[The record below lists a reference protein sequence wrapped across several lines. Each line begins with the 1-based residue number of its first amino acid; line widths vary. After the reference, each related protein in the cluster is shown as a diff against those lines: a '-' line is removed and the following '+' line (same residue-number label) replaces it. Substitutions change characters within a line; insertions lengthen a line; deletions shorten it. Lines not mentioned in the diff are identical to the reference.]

1 MGCHLGISL
10 VVNATRSVTRRTEG
24 SGGNTYSFCAWYSFK
39 MSFWSVPPRRW
50 RGVPCSSATTRYM
63 AMMTAAGE
71 LMVIEV
77 VTALRSMPANK
88 VAMSSTVSM
97 ATPALPTS
105 PRAKGSS
112 ESRPSSVGMSKAVDS
127 PVPPLA
133 RSWWNR
139 AVVSLADPKPAN

>member
-1 MGCHLGISL
+1 
-10 VVNATRSVTRRTEG
+10 
-24 SGGNTYSFCAWYSFK
+24 
-39 MSFWSVPPRRW
+39 
-50 RGVPCSSATTRYM
+50 
-63 AMMTAAGE
+63 MMTAAGE

-77 VTALRSMPANK
+77 VTALRSIAEK
-88 VAMSSTVSM
+88 RVAMSSTVSM

-112 ESRPSSVGMSKAVDS
+112 ESRPSSVGISKAVDS

-139 AVVSLADPKPAN
+139 AFVSLADPKPANWRIVHNFDRYIEGKIPRV